1 MAPGPLD
8 KMSTKSLPAPPY
20 PHSQGPAHE
29 DDPGIG
35 PSRQSPSPD
44 PETHSNCTYCAQ
56 TTTPAH
62 VHHEPVQTI
71 DWALEPSIPMTN
83 IGGNDKAAPEN
94 NERPYPVLT
103 AWGFEMLVMVMA
115 IVSLA
120 GLFIILNAVNGKMIA
135 AWPWEGLRLE
145 TVISFMVTVTV
156 ASVAYVIIQ
165 ILGQAGWSW
174 FGHTL
179 HRRPLYDL
187 DVFNRGGDGI
197 LASLQL
203 LLSVFRSGLAGIRT
217 AAGVMAVCAA
227 LITIS
232 SFAAGPFAQQALRTV
247 QCSWQSGPGLGS
259 IPVSNFVPAND
270 DYFVKYAN
278 DYLVFDLDPE
288 MKAVMLNAIANPKA
302 GTESAVRADCP
313 SGNCKFRD
321 YGTGIT
327 HSTIGMCSTCIDLG
341 AHVTDTEVAGPKLG
355 LYLRNYSLPWD
366 GSVDAFEIDRME
378 NWGSYIVPQS
388 TEKNPWM
395 SLTMR
400 GSFDYARRGWTP
412 EFWDS
417 APDALF
423 NVTIMAASDAPCT
436 VVNENGVK
444 FCPWQ
449 IRNDMAP
456 ENNFTSLV
464 AVGCRLYPCL
474 KNYRAEVKSG
484 VLTEE
489 LVSTVP
495 ARTNSLEKVN
505 EKGLQVN
512 ITALQD
518 PCFLADQGNE
528 GKKVFTSEEFGQV
541 PPAQHRTFSRI
552 TTAQST
558 VVQAPSDCL
567 YHASGIYLQAMKSH
581 LMELLAGRC
590 RYTNSGVFQRPPSV
604 TCGEKWWLDPLY
616 ASRNASVDSISAAMQ
631 GLAVAVTNQF
641 RRTGS
646 GPHRPRAEGDE
657 TGLTVRGDVWDD
669 TMCFSLRWE
678 WLLLPAGL
686 VVFTLVLLF
695 AAVLRSYMEPE
706 QPVWKASVLPMVLYG
721 LAGRG
726 DSSSNEGYARRD
738 LMELKKVEQVSKK
751 LKVRFDK
758 LGGSG
763 FAA

>member
-1 MAPGPLD
+1 MAPTPLD
-8 KMSTKSLPAPPY
+8 KMSTKSQPAPPY
-20 PHSQGPAHE
+20 PHSQGPTHDE
-29 DDPGIG
+29 DPGIG
-35 PSRQSPSPD
+35 PSRQAPSPD
-44 PETHSNCTYCAQ
+44 PEAYAGCAYCAQ
-56 TTTPAH
+56 ISPEH
-62 VHHEPVQTI
+62 VHHGPVQTVH
-71 DWALEPSIPMTN
+71 WAQEPSIPMTSL
-83 IGGNDKAAPEN
+83 GGDEKTAPEN
-94 NERPYPVLT
+94 RERPYPVLT
-103 AWGFEMLVMVMA
+103 AWGFEILVMVMA

-120 GLFIILNAVNGKMIA
+120 GLFVILNAVNGKIIA
-135 AWPWEGLRLE
+135 AWPWESLRLE
-145 TVISFMVTVTV
+145 TVMSFMVTVTV
-156 ASVAYVIIQ
+156 VSVAYVIVQ
-165 ILGQAGWSW
+165 VLGQAGWSW

-203 LLSVFRSGLAGIRT
+203 LLSVFRSGLSGVRT
-217 AAGVMAVCAA
+217 AAGIMAICAA
-227 LITIS
+227 LITIL
-232 SFAAGPFAQQALRTV
+232 SFAGGPFAQQALRTV
-247 QCSWQSGPGLGS
+247 KCSWRSGPGLGS

-270 DYFVKYAN
+270 DYFVEYAN
-278 DYLVFDLDPE
+278 DYLVFDLGPE
-288 MKAVMLNAIANPKA
+288 MKAVMLNALANPRA
-302 GTESAVRADCP
+302 AVESAVAADCP
-313 SGNCKFRD
+313 SGHCNFRD

-327 HSTIGMCSTCIDLG
+327 HSTIGLCSTCIDLG

-366 GSVDAFEIDRME
+366 GSVDAPKIDRME

-395 SLTMR
+395 SVTMR
-400 GSFDYARRGWTP
+400 GSFDYAKRGWTA

-417 APDALF
+417 GPDALF
-423 NVTIMAASDAPCT
+423 NITIMAASDAPCT
-436 VVNENGVK
+436 VVNDGVK

-449 IRNDMAP
+449 IRNDMVP

-474 KNYRAEVKSG
+474 KNFRAEVRSG

-495 ARTNSLEKVN
+495 ARTNSLEKLN
-505 EKGLQVN
+505 RGGLQLN
-512 ITALQD
+512 LTALQD
-518 PCFLADQGNE
+518 PCFLAGGDDN
-528 GKKVFTSEEFGQV
+528 GKKVFTSDELGQV
-541 PPAQHRTFSRI
+541 PPAQNRTFSRI

-567 YHASGIYLQAMKSH
+567 YHASGVYLQAMKDH
-581 LMELLAGRC
+581 LIDLMAGRC
-590 RYTNSGVFQRPPSV
+590 RYSGLGTFQRPAKV
-604 TCGEKWWLDPLY
+604 TCGDKWWLDPLY
-616 ASRNASVDSISAAMQ
+616 ASRNASVASISAAME

-646 GPHRPRAEGDE
+646 GPHRPRAEGDA
-657 TGLTVRGDVWDD
+657 TGLTVRGDAWDD

-686 VVFTLVLLF
+686 VASTLVLLS

-721 LAGRG
+721 LARRG
-726 DSSSNEGYARRD
+726 GGSDEGYARRD
-738 LMELKKVEQVSKK
+738 LMELRKVEQVSKN

-758 LGGSG
+758 LAGSG
-763 FAA
+763 FAS

>member
-1 MAPGPLD
+1 
-8 KMSTKSLPAPPY
+8 MSTKSQPAPPY
-20 PHSQGPAHE
+20 PHSQGPTHPE
-29 DDPGIG
+29 DPGIG
-35 PSRQSPSPD
+35 PSRQTPSPD
-44 PETHSNCTYCAQ
+44 PEAHSNCTYCAQ
-56 TTTPAH
+56 TTAH
-62 VHHEPVQTI
+62 VHDDTVQTL
-71 DWALEPSIPMTN
+71 DWAQEPSIPMTN
-83 IGGNDKAAPEN
+83 LGGNDKATPEN
-94 NERPYPVLT
+94 RERPYPVLT
-103 AWGFEMLVMVMA
+103 AWGFEMLMMVMA
-115 IVSLA
+115 IVSLV
-120 GLFIILNAVNGKMIA
+120 GLFIILHAVDGKVIA
-135 AWPWEGLRLE
+135 AWPWQRLRLE

-156 ASVAYVIIQ
+156 ASVTYVMTQ
-165 ILGQAGWSW
+165 VLGQAGWSW

-187 DVFNRGGDGI
+187 DVFNHGGDGI

-203 LLSVFRSGLAGIRT
+203 LLSVLRSGLSSIRT
-217 AAGVMAVCAA
+217 AAGIMAICAA
-227 LITIS
+227 FITIS
-232 SFAAGPFAQQALRTV
+232 SFAAGPFAQQALRIV
-247 QCSWQSGPGLGS
+247 SCSWRSGPGLGS

-278 DYLVFDLDPE
+278 DYMVFELDPE
-288 MKAVMLNAIANPKA
+288 MKAVMLNALANPKA
-302 GTESAVRADCP
+302 GAESAVTADCP

-321 YGTGIT
+321 YGTGMT

-341 AHVTDTEVAGPKLG
+341 AYVTDTEVAGSKPG
-355 LYLRNYSLPWD
+355 LYFRNYSLPWD
-366 GSVDAFEIDRME
+366 GSVDINVLRADGME
-378 NWGSYIVPQS
+378 NWGSYIIPQS
-388 TEKNPWM
+388 TERNPWM
-395 SLTMR
+395 SLTMQ
-400 GSFDYARRGWTP
+400 GYFDYAKRGWTS

-423 NVTIMAASDAPCT
+423 NMTIMATSDAPCT
-436 VVNENGVK
+436 VVNDGVK

-449 IRNDMAP
+449 IKNDMVP

-474 KNYRAEVKSG
+474 KNFRAEVKSG

-495 ARTNSLEKVN
+495 ARTNRLEKVNKKVN

-518 PCFLADQGNE
+518 PCFLADDDSD
-528 GKKVFTSEEFGQV
+528 GKKVFTSDEFGQV

-558 VVQAPSDCL
+558 VIQAPSDCL
-567 YHASGIYLQAMKSH
+567 YHASGIYLDAMKLH
-581 LMELLAGRC
+581 LMDLIAGRC
-590 RYTNSGVFQRPPSV
+590 RYTNSDFFQRPARV
-604 TCGEKWWLDPLY
+604 TCGDKWWLDPLY
-616 ASRNASVDSISAAMQ
+616 ASRNASVASISAAME
-631 GLAVAVTNQF
+631 GFAVALTNQF

-646 GPHRPRAEGDE
+646 GPHRPRAEGDP

-686 VVFTLVLLF
+686 VAFTLIVLF
-695 AAVLRSYMEPE
+695 AAILRSYMEPE
-706 QPVWKASVLPMVLYG
+706 QPVWKASVLPMVMYG

-726 DSSSNEGYARRD
+726 GGRDEGYARRD
-738 LMELKKVEQVSKK
+738 LMELRKVEQVSKN